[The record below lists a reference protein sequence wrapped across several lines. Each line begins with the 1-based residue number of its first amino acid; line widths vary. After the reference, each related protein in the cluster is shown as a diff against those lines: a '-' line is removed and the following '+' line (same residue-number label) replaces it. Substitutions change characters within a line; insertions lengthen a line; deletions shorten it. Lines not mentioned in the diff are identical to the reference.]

1 MKSVNDFGSF
11 QLASIECSH
20 QNIDDIKLF
29 ANRNISELCSKK
41 NANLLVFPDEIDYY
55 GDEIGNKTIC
65 RITDTTLET
74 GDVLGFVGCNDTSL
88 TIRSRFALEGAD
100 ANFLHYMLKKVF
112 AINVVDLKHSISKD
126 NALDLFMYLFPYH
139 LKSALQQG
147 LIKKYKTCKYNDAN
161 IRGAIDIPRHI
172 SHNMPF
178 RGNVA
183 YSTREFSYDNEVT
196 QLIRHTIEFIRKHPN
211 GHGILAVKDVEACVK
226 TIEGATP
233 TYSSSELQSVVYKN
247 LTPIQHPYYTK
258 YRNLQRICLQI
269 LQKKGMKYGKGK
281 DKVYGL
287 LFSGSWLWE
296 EYLGLL
302 LSKLYKHYY
311 RNKGQKFSLFDSPYY
326 QRVIPDYIKWDSDGK
341 TALAVADA
349 KYIRLDKSSTYYE
362 EKATAIYY
370 KTITYMH
377 RWNVSTGW
385 LFYPSFDTINSDNM
399 RISNTASFIVKMP
412 LKIPNQELS
421 FDEFC
426 RLMEIS
432 EKDFLKRIEITPN
445 K

>member
-1 MKSVNDFGSF
+1 
-11 QLASIECSH
+11 
-20 QNIDDIKLF
+20 
-29 ANRNISELCSKK
+29 
-41 NANLLVFPDEIDYY
+41 
-55 GDEIGNKTIC
+55 
-65 RITDTTLET
+65 
-74 GDVLGFVGCNDTSL
+74 
-88 TIRSRFALEGAD
+88 
-100 ANFLHYMLKKVF
+100 
-112 AINVVDLKHSISKD
+112 
-126 NALDLFMYLFPYH
+126 
-139 LKSALQQG
+139 
-147 LIKKYKTCKYNDAN
+147 
-161 IRGAIDIPRHI
+161 
-172 SHNMPF
+172 
-178 RGNVA
+178 
-183 YSTREFSYDNEVT
+183 
-196 QLIRHTIEFIRKHPN
+196 
-211 GHGILAVKDVEACVK
+211 
-226 TIEGATP
+226 
-233 TYSSSELQSVVYKN
+233 
-247 LTPIQHPYYTK
+247 
-258 YRNLQRICLQI
+258 
-269 LQKKGMKYGKGK
+269 MKYGKGK